1 MKWIE
6 PDFVVTQLEGLVET
20 GKQLPGTP
28 VADAGEI
35 ASQMIKANFI
45 PSPIAIVT
53 ELIMAAIVSGS
64 ILSIIISAG
73 FAMRHKALR
82 RRNQQ

>member
-1 MKWIE
+1 
-6 PDFVVTQLEGLVET
+6 
-20 GKQLPGTP
+20 
-28 VADAGEI
+28 
-35 ASQMIKANFI
+35 MIKANFI